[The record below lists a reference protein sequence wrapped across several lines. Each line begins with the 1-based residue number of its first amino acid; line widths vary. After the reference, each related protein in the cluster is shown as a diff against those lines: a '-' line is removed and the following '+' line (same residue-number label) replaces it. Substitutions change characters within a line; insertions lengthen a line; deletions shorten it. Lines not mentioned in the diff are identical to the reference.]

1 MLWGQCCM
9 NAPQHLSISNLIR
22 QSSRW
27 QIETMMHFVLWH
39 VCTVCCD
46 IRPSFSSLCRQYF
59 ENATRETSF
68 IGYSSESS
76 ALAVSQATLDIKP
89 NYREDQK
96 LDERQ
101 YQQVGTVDLNLNDWY
116 YLAFAVLCRWKFCYC
131 YQFC

>member
-1 MLWGQCCM
+1 
-9 NAPQHLSISNLIR
+9 
-22 QSSRW
+22 
-27 QIETMMHFVLWH
+27 MMHFALWH

-46 IRPSFSSLCRQYF
+46 IKPSFSSLYRQYF

-96 LDERQ
+96 LDEQQ
-101 YQQVGTVDLNLNDWY
+101 YQQVGTIDLNSNGLS
-116 YLAFAVLCRWKFCYC
+116 YLSFAVLCR
-131 YQFC
+131 